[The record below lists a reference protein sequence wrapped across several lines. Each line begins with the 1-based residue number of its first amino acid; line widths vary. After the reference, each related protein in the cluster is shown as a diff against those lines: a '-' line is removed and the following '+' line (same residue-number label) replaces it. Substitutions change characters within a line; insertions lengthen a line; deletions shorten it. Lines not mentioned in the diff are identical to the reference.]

1 MLQPQ
6 VLFEDLGIK
15 YLGPVDG
22 HDEQLVEH
30 ALRSARGY
38 GGPVIVHVITRKGFG
53 YPPAEADDEDCLHSP
68 AAFDP
73 ATGRPTAVSKRGW
86 TDAFSEELVAIGAAR
101 PDVVAITAAM
111 LYPTGLAAFA
121 RAYPDRCFDVGIAE
135 QHAVTSAAGF
145 ALGGLHPVVAIYAT
159 FLNRAFDQVLLDVA
173 LHRLPVTFVLDRA
186 GVTGADGPSHNGMWD
201 GSILQV
207 VPGLKIAAPRDATRL
222 AELLREAVDTHDGP
236 TVLRFPKGAAGPD
249 VPAVAALGRM
259 DVLYRPG
266 GTGGTGETDGLAG
279 PAGHDVLLLGAGP
292 DGRGLR
298 GGRGQ
303 AGRPGHRRDGRRPA
317 LAEAAGRG
325 AGRGGGGPPAGRDR
339 RGQRPG
345 RGIRR
350 RGLPAA
356 ARCGGGYPGAHVR
369 PAAGVLGAWEAGRD
383 LGRRRAGA
391 AAPRPRDHR
400 GGGPADARARTPNPV
415 INIRSPLAMADLNVA
430 VVGSGPSGLYAAD
443 ALVKQAA
450 KLDPPVAV
458 QVDVIDRLPT
468 PYGLVRYGVAPDHP
482 SIKSI
487 AEVLRKVLEH
497 PQVRFLGGV
506 HLGDHVTREDLLA
519 SYDAVIYAT
528 GAMRDRRMGIEGE
541 DLSGSHAATQFVN
554 WYSGHPDMDPGAF
567 KLDAESVAVIGV
579 GNVAVDVARILIRDP
594 EELAR
599 TDISQPVL
607 DALLASNVREVHVIG
622 RRGPAQAKFTTKE
635 LRELGELAGV
645 DIAVPGPEADLA
657 TFDGCGEGGKLAES
671 DRRVRGN
678 LAVIDD
684 WAARCPDWSAR
695 QINDRWLNVRFWL
708 RPVRIE
714 GDGRVSGLIVE
725 RTRLDEN
732 GKLTGTGEYER
743 MDVQMVLRS
752 VGYQSVPLPGVPFD
766 ERTYTVPNEAG
777 RVTGPDGAPLPRE
790 YVVGWLKRGPTGVI
804 GTNKSDAADT
814 VKSLLADCAPGQ
826 SPDGNGHVPPEPE
839 HLAGVLSAR
848 GVLPVSYDDWL
859 RVEQAEMELATALGR
874 GARVKLAS
882 REEIEAACRPPRG

>member
-1 MLQPQ
+1 
-6 VLFEDLGIK
+6 
-15 YLGPVDG
+15 
-22 HDEQLVEH
+22 
-30 ALRSARGY
+30 
-38 GGPVIVHVITRKGFG
+38 
-53 YPPAEADDEDCLHSP
+53 
-68 AAFDP
+68 
-73 ATGRPTAVSKRGW
+73 
-86 TDAFSEELVAIGAAR
+86 
-101 PDVVAITAAM
+101 
-111 LYPTGLAAFA
+111 
-121 RAYPDRCFDVGIAE
+121 
-135 QHAVTSAAGF
+135 
-145 ALGGLHPVVAIYAT
+145 
-159 FLNRAFDQVLLDVA
+159 
-173 LHRLPVTFVLDRA
+173 
-186 GVTGADGPSHNGMWD
+186 
-201 GSILQV
+201 
-207 VPGLKIAAPRDATRL
+207 
-222 AELLREAVDTHDGP
+222 
-236 TVLRFPKGAAGPD
+236 
-249 VPAVAALGRM
+249 
-259 DVLYRPG
+259 
-266 GTGGTGETDGLAG
+266 
-279 PAGHDVLLLGAGP
+279 
-292 DGRGLR
+292 
-298 GGRGQ
+298 
-303 AGRPGHRRDGRRPA
+303 
-317 LAEAAGRG
+317 
-325 AGRGGGGPPAGRDR
+325 
-339 RGQRPG
+339 
-345 RGIRR
+345 
-350 RGLPAA
+350 
-356 ARCGGGYPGAHVR
+356 
-369 PAAGVLGAWEAGRD
+369 
-383 LGRRRAGA
+383 
-391 AAPRPRDHR
+391 
-400 GGGPADARARTPNPV
+400 
-415 INIRSPLAMADLNVA
+415 MADLNVA

-541 DLSGSHAATQFVN
+541 ELAGSYAATQFVN

-635 LRELGELAGV
+635 LRELGQLTGV

-657 TFDGCGEGGKLAES
+657 TFDAYGEGGKLVES

-714 GDGRVSGLIVE
+714 GNGRVSGLVVE

-814 VKSLLADCAPGQ
+814 VRSLLADCAPGR
-826 SPDGNGHVPPEPE
+826 SPDGNGHAPPELE
-839 HLAGVLSAR
+839 HLAGVLSSR

-859 RVEQAEMELATALGR
+859 RVERAEMELATALGR